1 MNIGAASIFIII
13 LVLGLFVNKYVLSV
27 LGFKYPTIFQVK
39 VKVIFSVFFRI
50 WTTYSHSLSI
60 LKSNNFKLKMIKG
73 WQTLCGLLLY
83 KILTVTGKSNFKVI
97 CRKQKIKEVLA
108 A

>member
-39 VKVIFSVFFRI
+39 VKVISSVFF
-50 WTTYSHSLSI
+50 
-60 LKSNNFKLKMIKG
+60 
-73 WQTLCGLLLY
+73 
-83 KILTVTGKSNFKVI
+83 
-97 CRKQKIKEVLA
+97 
-108 A
+108 